1 MLYFTDLRGIFMNT
15 GTKVTVG
22 IGALMLII
30 GILVMIVGAG
40 AIGGAEDWRPPDD
53 AYLMAEQDNQISF
66 LHVEEGNGNRTA
78 VFVTDDVR
86 CDDFTLEISGGD
98 AYWKEDDCIDVEGKS
113 LPRGYADDPEG
124 WLHLGTIYGLED
136 GVEYTIT
143 TSHDVVLV
151 GLEVLVG
158 LFGDFYGG
166 LAAICGGP
174 TFLCCGLIFLLIGI
188 VMAITQNGN
197 EKTETRIEINQE
209 IDSVKGDKNWYD
221 DASS

>member
-1 MLYFTDLRGIFMNT
+1 MNT

-22 IGALMLII
+22 IGAVMII
-30 GILVMIVGAG
+30 GGILVMVLGAG
-40 AIGGAEDWRPPDD
+40 AFGGAEDWRPTDD
-53 AYLMAEQDNQISF
+53 IFWEGERGTGSF
-66 LHVEEGNGNRTA
+66 VHVEEGVGTDLA
-78 VFVTDDVR
+78 VFVTDDIR
-86 CDDFTLEISGGD
+86 CDDFTLEIQGGE
-98 AYWKEDDCIDVEGKS
+98 AWWKADTCIDVEGRS
-113 LPRGYADDPEG
+113 LPMGYADDPEG
-124 WLHLGTIYGLED
+124 WLHLGFIVELED

-151 GLEVLVG
+151 GWEVIEGV
-158 LFGDFYGG
+158 FGDFFGG

-188 VMAITQNGN
+188 VMALTQKGN

-221 DASS
+221 DGSS